1 MSGDASWDTCSLL
14 IRLLTIY
21 SLFTAQMFIFTK
33 GGELVQAESSS
44 RKKRKRGLT
53 ALLGHASGD
62 VDEDAGVADD
72 HDEQRQQEEAAE
84 GEHVVGGFLPVMLE
98 AASGGAL
105 SEVGWVG
112 DAHVV
117 EN

>member
-1 MSGDASWDTCSLL
+1 M
-14 IRLLTIY
+14 
-21 SLFTAQMFIFTK
+21 
-33 GGELVQAESSS
+33 ELVRTESSS
-44 RKKRKRGLT
+44 RTKRRRGLT

-72 HDEQRQQEEAAE
+72 HDEQREQEEAAE

-117 EN
+117 KNEYLLHLRKRCQN